1 VQVAGAHQ
9 QGLLFLLLAAC
20 ASTPSPYTRVTAD
33 DGRVYYARMDYAFES
48 RTGGFLTFKDLV
60 TREDVKLKSG
70 TYTTAE
76 CPREELDFRQRR
88 YLDDPSRIPMAS
100 DPLPPPPR

>member
-1 VQVAGAHQ
+1 MRPPHP
-9 QGLLFLLLAAC
+9 LLLLLLLAAAC

-60 TREDVKLKSG
+60 TREDVRLSNG

-76 CPREELDFRQRR
+76 CPREEVEFRQRR

-100 DPLPPPPR
+100 DPLPLPPR